1 MPLMSF
7 FEWLQETDISIAI
20 RESRMLFPVLEG
32 SHVLA
37 LALSVGIIVIL
48 DLRLVGWGMRSTPVS
63 RIFENLRPWALFGF
77 VIMFVTGIL
86 LFISEPVKCAT
97 TPSFLIKLVL
107 LAFAG
112 VNALVF
118 DRGIYP
124 GVARWDTAAAV
135 PVPAK
140 FAGAASL
147 FLWFAIIFLG
157 RWTAYA

>member
-1 MPLMSF
+1 MPFMSF
-7 FEWLQETDISIAI
+7 FEWLQETELSVAI
-20 RESRMLFPVLEG
+20 RESRLLFPVLEG

-37 LALSVGIIVIL
+37 LAISVGIIVLL

-77 VIMFVTGIL
+77 VVMFVTGIL
-86 LFISEPVKCAT
+86 LFISEPVKCVT
-97 TPSFLIKLVL
+97 TPSFLAKLVL

-124 GVARWDTAAAV
+124 SVAGWDTELAV
-135 PVPAK
+135 PRRAQ